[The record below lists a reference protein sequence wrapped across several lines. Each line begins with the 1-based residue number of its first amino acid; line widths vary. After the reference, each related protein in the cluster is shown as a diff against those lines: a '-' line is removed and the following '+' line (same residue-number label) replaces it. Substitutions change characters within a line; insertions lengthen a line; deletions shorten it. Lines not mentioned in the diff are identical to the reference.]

1 MIKLNIKIPPTT
13 KSKNF
18 FFKLT
23 FRENLSYTLSLVF
36 NHTQDDYIET
46 LPVTGDQWLFENVT
60 LDFVK
65 QSKMEKMTVCLSST
79 SVDLLMFP
87 NASQKCTEIVNS
99 ICKDQDCK
107 EEDISKAPQINIVF
121 NKYEFKFFGHPLVLS
136 KIFTCLLSV

>member
-65 QSKMEKMTVCLSST
+65 QSKMEGL
-79 SVDLLMFP
+79 
-87 NASQKCTEIVNS
+87 
-99 ICKDQDCK
+99 
-107 EEDISKAPQINIVF
+107 
-121 NKYEFKFFGHPLVLS
+121 
-136 KIFTCLLSV
+136 